1 MMIVGHLERADWERI
16 RLIFTKLYDI
26 EMPFIRLNG
35 LIKVALLCLFSIS
48 ATAVEMSSVMQLKA
62 FLITTRTLSC
72 DFKQVSIDERGN
84 PIKTSYGRF
93 YLKKPGRF
101 RWDYQRPFKQEIVS
115 NGTKVWF
122 YDADLEQVTV
132 KHLDQ
137 AIGATPAML
146 LSGEMSLDRNFIVE
160 NQGTDEGMRWVRLRP
175 KDENSSFKYILIG
188 MDGKTIGGMELND
201 NFGQLTRIYFSDVK
215 KNYPIDRTMFQ
226 FTAPPGVDVFEE

>member
-1 MMIVGHLERADWERI
+1 M
-16 RLIFTKLYDI
+16 YDI
-26 EMPFIRLNG
+26 EMPFLNLNG
-35 LIKVALLCLFSIS
+35 LIGLALLCLFSMS
-48 ATAVEMSSVMQLKA
+48 AAAVEMSADMQLKA
-62 FLITTRTLSC
+62 LLITTRTLSC
-72 DFKQVSIDERGN
+72 DFKQVSLDERGN
-84 PIKTSYGRF
+84 PVKTSYGRF

-101 RWDYQRPFKQEIVS
+101 RWDYQRPFKQEIIS
-115 NGTKVWF
+115 NGKKVWF

-146 LSGEMSLDRNFIVE
+146 LSGEMSLDHNFIVE
-160 NQGTDEGMRWVRLRP
+160 KQGTDEGMQWVRLRP

-188 MDGKTIGGMELND
+188 MDGKTIGGMELSD

-215 KNYPIDRTMFQ
+215 KNYPIDGAMFH

>member
-1 MMIVGHLERADWERI
+1 
-16 RLIFTKLYDI
+16 
-26 EMPFIRLNG
+26 MPFIRLNG
-35 LIKVALLCLFSIS
+35 WIKAALLCLFSMS
-48 ATAVEMSSVMQLKA
+48 VVAVEMSSDMQLKA

-72 DFKQVSIDERGN
+72 DFKQVSIDEHGN
-84 PIKTSYGRF
+84 PVKTSYGKF

-115 NGTKVWF
+115 NGKKVWF

-132 KHLDQ
+132 KHLDR

-146 LSGEMSLDRNFIVE
+146 LSGEMSLERNFIVE
-160 NQGTDEGMRWVRLRP
+160 KQGTDEGMQWVRLRP
-175 KDENSSFKYILIG
+175 KNENSSFKYILIG
-188 MDGKTIGGMELND
+188 MDGKTIGGMELSD

-215 KNYPIDRTMFQ
+215 KNYPIDGTTFQ